1 MMSKLPYLNKLAI
14 SIFFSI
20 LFSPQVISQSLLET
34 SMESRYQ
41 LDLQVSQSEL
51 DKVIPDGWTIEIRD
65 RGAAKDANLRVIF
78 IERIT
83 VNGAD
88 GSPVGDGTNI
98 LVYLA
103 APVKNPSG
111 ESVQLIIGGMT
122 ADPADSP
129 GPFGNYLAASNNRF
143 DRITNSRDGQVV
155 ETQEWEFEAVT
166 GEFIKMTISFE
177 RGIGALRPVRER
189 LYCSNKSPAYCELS
203 KQQQMLDIMR
213 NVTTKPEDRVKD
225 FSFSAGGGSYAG
237 IFDGT
242 ERVLSWDNILWVKQ
256 EIFDQ

>member
-1 MMSKLPYLNKLAI
+1 MTRLSYLNILPI
-14 SIFFSI
+14 YFLYSL
-20 LFSPQVISQSLLET
+20 LFSPHVISQSLLET

-51 DKVIPDGWTIEIRD
+51 DKVIPDGWTMEIRD

-88 GSPVGDGTNI
+88 GNPVGDGTNI

-103 APVKNPSG
+103 APVKNPDG

-129 GPFGNYLAASNNRF
+129 GPFDNYLAASNNRF
-143 DRITNSRDGQVV
+143 DRITKSRDGQVV

-166 GEFIKMTISFE
+166 GEFIKMNINFE

-189 LYCSNKSPAYCELS
+189 LYCSNKSPDYCQLS

-213 NVTTKPEDRVKD
+213 NVTTKPEDRVKN
-225 FSFSAGGGSYAG
+225 FSFSAGGGSYAR
-237 IFDGT
+237 IFDGN

-256 EIFDQ
+256 EIFEQ